1 MEAFAEAAA
10 SLRPESESQTQ
21 TANSFEEDTVSGS
34 DDQIQWLMSRNL
46 LPERQVRGACNN
58 PHSVKGG
65 AGDPARM
72 RPIAVGV
79 LLQSCIETLQLPTGC
94 GTSAKLPGGGQ
105 SCCNSNWRLRGPVL
119 PCRSRHCASR
129 RAKF

>member
-58 PHSVKGG
+58 PHSVK
-65 AGDPARM
+65 
-72 RPIAVGV
+72 
-79 LLQSCIETLQLPTGC
+79 
-94 GTSAKLPGGGQ
+94 
-105 SCCNSNWRLRGPVL
+105 
-119 PCRSRHCASR
+119 
-129 RAKF
+129 

>member
-72 RPIAVGV
+72 RPTAVV
-79 LLQSCIETLQLPTGC
+79 C
-94 GTSAKLPGGGQ
+94 
-105 SCCNSNWRLRGPVL
+105 
-119 PCRSRHCASR
+119 
-129 RAKF
+129 